1 MQRWTVEKGSVAVV
15 SLAIGTAHHPQVE
28 DGAGS
33 IHLSVDALFRL
44 RGIAF
49 SPMQER
55 RQLGL
60 AAAIAVVTGESIALG
75 IFLTP
80 AAMAKSLGSPLL
92 LFAVWLGMALMAMCG
107 ALCYSELAIRFPE
120 SGGEYVYLRAGYGEQ
135 TAFLYG
141 WMSSLVMYPGVAAAL
156 AVGSVAYIAQVLP
169 LGPRALSLAPAVL
182 LCGFCVINLLGTRLS
197 GAFMSFVN
205 ILKLGVLFGLVAW
218 AAFSGHAHV
227 ANLLPIVQRRPGS
240 DALFPAIVGA
250 VVSAFF
256 SFGGWWE
263 ASKIAGE
270 VRNPTRTLPLAF
282 IGGVSV
288 VTAVYLLISAA
299 FLSVLPIGALTSNT
313 AFVAQFGA
321 VLFGPAGARVLS
333 MCVLICVCSGMA
345 ALTMA
350 APRVC
355 FAMAQSGTFFPVFGR
370 LHPRFGTP
378 ANAILLQTA
387 LSLVVLLLGAFDRML
402 SYVIF
407 GAVLFL
413 ALAASTLFRTR
424 TAVRGWWF
432 PVAPVVFIALSLLIA
447 LLILMHDP
455 LPALAGVA
463 IVLCGIPLRR
473 FFLTAPPAPLVPE
486 GS

>member
-1 MQRWTVEKGSVAVV
+1 
-15 SLAIGTAHHPQVE
+15 
-28 DGAGS
+28 
-33 IHLSVDALFRL
+33 
-44 RGIAF
+44 
-49 SPMQER
+49 MQEQCRQR
-55 RQLGL
+55 RIHNVTIQPKQSEKQLGL

-92 LFAVWLGMALMAMCG
+92 LGAVWLGMALMAMCG
-107 ALCYSELAIRFPE
+107 ALCYSELAIRFPQ

-135 TAFLYG
+135 VGFLYG
-141 WMSSLVMYPGVAAAL
+141 WMSSIVMYPGVAAAL
-156 AVGSVAYIAQVLP
+156 AVGSAPYLAQVLP
-169 LGPRALSLAPAVL
+169 LSQRALSAVPALVL
-182 LCGFCVINLLGTRLS
+182 CVFCVINLLGTRLS
-197 GAFMSFVN
+197 GAILSFVN
-205 ILKLGVLFGLVAW
+205 ILKLLILFALVGW
-218 AAFSGHAHV
+218 AAVSGHAHWS
-227 ANLLPIVQRRPGS
+227 NLLPLAERRPGS
-240 DALFPAIVGA
+240 DAIFPAVAGA

-270 VRNPTRTLPLAF
+270 VRNPKRNLPLAF
-282 IGGVSV
+282 IGGVAI

-299 FLSVLPIGALTSNT
+299 FISVLPIEKLTSNT

-321 VLFGPAGARVLS
+321 VLFGASGAHVLS
-333 MCVLICVCSGMA
+333 VCVLLCVCGGIA

-355 FAMAQSGTFFPVFGR
+355 YAMAQSGAFFPAFGK

-378 ANAILLQTA
+378 SNAILLQTG
-387 LSLVVLLLGAFDRML
+387 LSLAVLLLGAFDRVL
-402 SYVIF
+402 AYIIF
-407 GAVLFL
+407 SAIIFL
-413 ALAASTLFRTR
+413 ALAASTLFRTKQP
-424 TAVRGWWF
+424 VRAWWF
-432 PVAPVVFIALSLLIA
+432 PIAPIVFIALSTLIA

-455 LPALAGVA
+455 LPALVGVG

-473 FFLTAPPAPLVPE
+473 FLAPRSAALPLTLE